1 MTKILSIFYKF
12 AWKDYIEIIQNFD
25 TKNIKDFK
33 PVQKFKEWGPKWNYN
48 I

>member
-1 MTKILSIFYKF
+1 MKF
-12 AWKDYIEIIQNFD
+12 EWIDKMEIIQNFD

-33 PVQKFKEWGPKWNYN
+33 PVQKFKEWGSKCTYN